1 MWSVCVE
8 CVCVVAVCSVHG
20 ACMPLCSQ
28 LLPTTLSHT
37 HTHAQL
43 LGSMAH
49 CAPEQLNSCLPMI
62 VPKLLEVVVDP
73 HDKVIK
79 GRHTHTHILW
89 RRMYMSISDACT

>member
-1 MWSVCVE
+1 
-8 CVCVVAVCSVHG
+8 
-20 ACMPLCSQ
+20 
-28 LLPTTLSHT
+28 
-37 HTHAQL
+37 
-43 LGSMAH
+43 
-49 CAPEQLNSCLPMI
+49 MI